1 MPQKLFHRLKVGA
14 VVEHC
19 GGKAV
24 AQDVGT
30 AFLQHDDT
38 PELRFNQ
45 IVYLFARER
54 FIPVRNH
61 KTRTFGSVQCLVANR
76 HIRLQIGK
84 QSVAHGDQALF
95 AAFAVHLYETV
106 AEIDIGIMQ
115 INSYWLRKYGWP
127 VEQVLE
133 PRNNAKIGVWILAQ
147 EIRRHGLTWR
157 AVAYYHTPLHR
168 YPERGRA
175 YAQSIVRHVRNI
187 LAEK

>member
-1 MPQKLFHRLKVGA
+1 MRLSLRNLILVLLVLGCGHTTHAASLLTERQAAIEPLFDAPCAQYDVPKTLALAIARQESGCHPYILNVG
-14 VVEHC
+14 
-19 GGKAV
+19 GR
-24 AQDVGT
+24 DVRPHT
-30 AFLQHDDT
+30 KDEAI
-38 PELRFNQ
+38 R
-45 IVYLFARER
+45 IARAAMR
-54 FIPVRNH
+54 AGR
-61 KTRTFGSVQCLVANR
+61 SV
-76 HIRLQIGK
+76 
-84 QSVAHGDQALF
+84 
-95 AAFAVHLYETV
+95 
-106 AEIDIGIMQ
+106 DIGIMQ

-168 YPERGRA
+168 NPERGRA